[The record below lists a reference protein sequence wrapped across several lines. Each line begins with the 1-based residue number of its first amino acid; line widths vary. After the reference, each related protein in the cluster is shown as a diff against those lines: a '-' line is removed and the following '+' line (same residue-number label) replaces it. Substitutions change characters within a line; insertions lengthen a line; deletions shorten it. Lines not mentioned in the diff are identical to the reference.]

1 MAKNIKINNHDLAAL
16 GISDI
21 TLLKELGKIAK
32 AMVKKQGADKKKVL
46 ALVKEVWDA
55 PENAP
60 ATNPFSGLAGE
71 IIEYKK
77 TISPVMNEV
86 AWKLHSGLDFSVY
99 GSDFIDQPTMH
110 QMQLAMKLPITKA
123 GALMPDAHVGY
134 GLPVGGVLATDANVV
149 IPYAV
154 GVDIACRMCLSV
166 YDLPATLLD
175 TETDRFKKM
184 LQEHTVFGSGG
195 ETKVKYDDTLF
206 DREEWAATRMLK
218 GLKDK
223 AWRQLGSSGTG
234 NHFVEWGVITVNEF
248 DPSLNVPAGE
258 YLALLSHSGS
268 RGFGANIANHYSR
281 VAMQKTRLVN
291 EVKHLAWLD
300 MNCEEGMEYW
310 LAMNLAGDYASANH
324 HEIHNK
330 ISRAL
335 RHQPIARVENH
346 HNFAWK
352 ETLADGTPVIVHR
365 KGATPAGEG
374 VMGIIPGSMAAP
386 GFVVKGKG
394 NQPAINSAS
403 HGAGRTMSRRAAK
416 DAITP
421 HLMKKKLEA
430 HGVHL
435 LGGDVDEAPMA
446 YKNIEHV
453 MDAQKN
459 LVEIIA
465 KFFPK
470 IVKMADGKEPSE
482 D

>member
-1 MAKNIKINNHDLAAL
+1 MAKNIKISNHDLAAL

-32 AMVKKQGADKKKVL
+32 GMVKKQGADKKKVL

-55 PENAP
+55 PEDAP
-60 ATNPFSGLAGE
+60 AENPFSGLADE
-71 IIEYKK
+71 IIDYKK

-110 QMQLAMKLPITKA
+110 QMQMAMKLPITKA

-134 GLPVGGVLATDANVV
+134 GLPIGGVLATDANVV

-175 TETDRFKKM
+175 TDTARFKKM

-206 DREEWAATRMLK
+206 DRDEWNATRMLK

-234 NHFVEWGVITVNEF
+234 NHFAEWGVITIEKP
-248 DPSLNVPAGE
+248 DPSMNIPAGE

-281 VAMQKTRLVN
+281 IAMQKTRLVN

-310 LAMNLAGDYASANH
+310 LAMNLAGDYASVNH

-365 KGATPAGEG
+365 KGATPAGE
-374 VMGIIPGSMAAP
+374 
-386 GFVVKGKG
+386 
-394 NQPAINSAS
+394 
-403 HGAGRTMSRRAAK
+403 
-416 DAITP
+416 
-421 HLMKKKLEA
+421 
-430 HGVHL
+430 
-435 LGGDVDEAPMA
+435 
-446 YKNIEHV
+446 
-453 MDAQKN
+453 
-459 LVEIIA
+459 
-465 KFFPK
+465 
-470 IVKMADGKEPSE
+470 
-482 D
+482 